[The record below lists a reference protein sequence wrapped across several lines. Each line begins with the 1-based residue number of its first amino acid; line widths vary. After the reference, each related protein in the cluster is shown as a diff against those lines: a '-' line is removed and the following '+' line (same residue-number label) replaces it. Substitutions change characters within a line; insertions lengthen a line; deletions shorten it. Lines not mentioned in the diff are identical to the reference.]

1 MLVLMALM
9 APTSER
15 DIRIFL
21 WLAFIAIVLG
31 AAAAVLIWYSKNVGR

>member
-15 DIRIFL
+15 DVRIFL

-31 AAAAVLIWYSKNVGR
+31 AALAILVWFSKNVGR